1 MPPVN
6 NVAHPSLSL
15 SAWRVAVAFAVFL
28 VFAFTLYMLSF
39 CYRTA
44 SPPSPPPVPY
54 SEKHS
59 AKKLSLPSSVCSISP
74 PVPCV
79 TKMDDNDIPFF
90 APYHTNIAPAD
101 PKLQPVTGYTHGVM
115 AVGRNLLAGAKK
127 SKGGRMLS
135 LR

>member
-6 NVAHPSLSL
+6 DVAHPSLSF
-15 SAWRVAVAFAVFL
+15 SAWRVAVAFAALL
-28 VFAFTLYMLSF
+28 VFTFTIYLLSF
-39 CYRTA
+39 CHRA
-44 SPPSPPPVPY
+44 ANQPLPSPVPY
-54 SEKHS
+54 SEKHNAQKS
-59 AKKLSLPSSVCSISP
+59 ILPSSVCSLSP

-90 APYHTNIAPAD
+90 APYHTNIVPAD

-115 AVGRNLLAGAKK
+115 AAGRNLLAGAKK
-127 SKGGRMLS
+127 SKGGRILS